1 MYKLRVLLCVHACLL
16 CAVSTHIWGAEAT
29 ALAVGS
35 TRFVCEVQERLALLG
50 FEPGPIDGMPGDKS
64 REAAASFIN
73 FIKPKEEKITD
84 SVLLQYLR
92 LVQKDLDATNMND
105 VPTTVKRPE
114 NGTMYFVSGK
124 QEVAPLEIKTPD
136 KGYDFFVKLSDASSG
151 LPVKAFYVR
160 SGSTYRTEMPLG
172 SYDLKYV
179 TGLRWYGTTCLF
191 GFTTLYSKADKVF
204 NFEQKG
210 NQVTGF
216 SVELILQITGN
227 LSTTTIR
234 PEEW

>member
-1 MYKLRVLLCVHACLL
+1 MGKYRVFL
-16 CAVSTHIWGAEAT
+16 CACVLGISPAT
-29 ALAVGS
+29 ILAGMATTPSVG
-35 TRFVCEVQERLALLG
+35 TARFVCEVQERLAILG
-50 FEPGPIDGMPGDKS
+50 LEPGPIDGVVGDKTL
-64 REAAASFIN
+64 EAANAFIN

-114 NGTMYFVSGK
+114 NGKMYFVSGK
-124 QEVAPLEIKTPD
+124 EEDAPLEIKTPD
-136 KGYDFFVKLSDASSG
+136 KGYDFFVKLSDSNSE

-160 SGSTYRTEMPLG
+160 SGSTYRTKLPLG

-179 TGLRWYGTTCLF
+179 TGQRWYGTTCLF
-191 GFTTLYSKADKVF
+191 GFATLYSKADKVF

-210 NQVTGF
+210 NQVTGY
-216 SVELILQITGN
+216 SVELILQIDGN
-227 LSTTTIR
+227 LSTKSIQ
-234 PEEW
+234 PEDW